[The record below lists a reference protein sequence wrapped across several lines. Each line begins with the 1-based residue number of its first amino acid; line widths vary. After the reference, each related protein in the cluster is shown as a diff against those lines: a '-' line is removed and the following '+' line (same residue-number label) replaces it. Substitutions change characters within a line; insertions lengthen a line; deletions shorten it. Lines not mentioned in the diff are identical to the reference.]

1 MTITTTRLRELKARA
16 SIRSGGVPTDEAR
29 EAEEAMA
36 REVLGALPELL
47 EALELREACERLDAA
62 SGDDRPLITWP
73 VTWPSG
79 DREYAAL
86 HRLGGPARAPTL
98 AALIVALGRL

>member
-62 SGDDRPLITWP
+62 GTGRGPYRT
-73 VTWPSG
+73 
-79 DREYAAL
+79 REEAVEKWRQMRQSTPPAA
-86 HRLGGPARAPTL
+86 T
-98 AALIVALGRL
+98 

>member
-36 REVLGALPELL
+36 REVLGALPEVGETVTLDL
-47 EALELREACERLDAA
+47 EPTAAQLALD
-62 SGDDRPLITWP
+62 GD
-73 VTWPSG
+73 
-79 DREYAAL
+79 
-86 HRLGGPARAPTL
+86 ARARRVLIEVL
-98 AALIVALGRL
+98 AIERHVPSRVRVSLPDGDPA